1 MSRKRAPT
9 NIEECLEDVECREWL
24 NDDWWWRME
33 RELKSDW

>member
-1 MSRKRAPT
+1 MSRERVPT
-9 NIEECLEDVECREWL
+9 NIEDCIEDEECLEAL